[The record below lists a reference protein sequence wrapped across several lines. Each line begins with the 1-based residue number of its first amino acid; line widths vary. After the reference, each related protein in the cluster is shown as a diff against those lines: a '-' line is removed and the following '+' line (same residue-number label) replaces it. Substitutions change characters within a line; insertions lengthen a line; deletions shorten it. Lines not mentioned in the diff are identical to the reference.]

1 MLRQQRYF
9 IWTLVMAFA
18 IIAAGCGTTSST
30 PTPQAA
36 APVDVQLSWTHEYSL
51 SAFYTAEINKHFA
64 EENLAVTLK
73 PGGFVEGAY
82 IEPIDQVVSGESDFG
97 TIGGTS
103 ILEARAAGKP
113 VVAIASLM
121 QRGPIAV
128 ISLKETGIETP
139 ADLVGKTIT
148 VAEGGS
154 AILLDTLLASQ
165 GIDKSQINIV
175 PRTDFGV
182 DPLVNGDVD
191 ALVGWIINEGV
202 QVQEAGLEPSFLL
215 MSDYGIPDY
224 NFLIFTTEDM
234 IANNPDTVQRFVKAM
249 IDGMTDAV
257 NNPEQAIDYTL
268 QYNAE
273 LDRDQQLRRL
283 QASIPLI
290 RPAGVQVG
298 TMELSVWEG
307 IQSVML
313 DSGLLAEA
321 VDLTKAFDLSFVEK
335 VNQ

>member
-1 MLRQQRYF
+1 MLRHQRYF
-9 IWTLVMAFA
+9 IWTLLMAFA
-18 IIAAGCGTTSST
+18 IIIAGCGTTSST
-30 PTPQAA
+30 PTPEAA
-36 APVDVQLSWTHEYSL
+36 TPVSVQLSWTHEYSL
-51 SAFYTAEINKHFA
+51 SAFYTAELNKHFA
-64 EENLAVTLK
+64 ENNLAVTLK

-82 IEPIDQVVSGESDFG
+82 IEPIDQVVSGDSDFG

-128 ISLKETGIETP
+128 ISLADTNIQTP
-139 ADLVGKTIT
+139 ADLVGKTVT

-165 GIDKSQINIV
+165 GIDKAQVNIV
-175 PRTDFGV
+175 PRTDFGI
-182 DPLVNGDVD
+182 DPLANGDVD

-224 NFLIFTTEDM
+224 NFLIFTTEQM
-234 IANNPDTVQRFVKAM
+234 IQDHPDTVQRFVQAM
-249 IDGMTDAV
+249 VDGMTDAV
-257 NNPEQAIDYTL
+257 DNPDQAIDYTL
-268 QYNAE
+268 QYNSE

-283 QASIPLI
+283 QSSIPLI

-298 TMELSVWEG
+298 RMEASVWES
-307 IQSVML
+307 IQTIML
-313 DSGLLAEA
+313 DSGLLTEA
-321 VDLTKAFDLSFVEK
+321 VDLSKAYDLTFLEK
-335 VNQ
+335 LTQ

>member
-18 IIAAGCGTTSST
+18 IIAAGCGTTTST

-36 APVDVQLSWTHEYSL
+36 APIDVQLSWTHEYSL
-51 SAFYTAEINKHFA
+51 SAFYTAELNKHFA

-139 ADLVGKTIT
+139 ADLVGKTVT

-154 AILLDTLLASQ
+154 SILLNTLLASQ

-191 ALVGWIINEGV
+191 ALVGWVINEGV
-202 QVQEAGLEPSFLL
+202 QVQEAGFEPSFLL

-249 IDGMTDAV
+249 IDGMADAV

-298 TMELSVWEG
+298 TMEMSVWEG

-321 VDLTKAFDLSFVEK
+321 VDLTKAFDISFVEK